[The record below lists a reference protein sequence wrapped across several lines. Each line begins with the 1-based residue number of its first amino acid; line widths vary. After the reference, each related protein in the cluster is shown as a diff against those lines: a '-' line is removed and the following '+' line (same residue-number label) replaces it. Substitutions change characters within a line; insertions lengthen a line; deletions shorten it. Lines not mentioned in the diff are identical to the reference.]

1 MRSRDW
7 IASVLAM
14 AALSCAVERPYV
26 WVHDVPQ
33 EAVMKP
39 TIQPGDKIFLL
50 VAGQPTLSGEYV
62 VAKDGAIVQPVAG
75 RIVMAGLT
83 AEDASRQIAA
93 RLKGML
99 VEPQVSVSI
108 TAPRRP
114 EINVVGE
121 VTKPGHFDI
130 DQGAGV
136 LEALARAG
144 GLTEFADT
152 DGIFVIRGNPV
163 RMRVRFRYEDLA
175 GGDARS
181 VSFALH
187 DGDVVVV
194 E

>member
-1 MRSRDW
+1 MRSRYW
-7 IASVLAM
+7 IASVIAM

-26 WVHDVPQ
+26 WVRDVPQ
-33 EAVMKP
+33 EPVIKP
-39 TIQPGDKIFLL
+39 TIVPGDKIFLL

-75 RIVMAGLT
+75 HLAVGGLSVEEAG
-83 AEDASRQIAA
+83 RQIAM

-99 VEPQVSVSI
+99 VEPRVTVSI

-121 VTKPGHFDI
+121 VTKPGHFDV

-136 LEALARAG
+136 LEALALAG

-152 DGIFVIRGNPV
+152 DGIFVLRSNPV
-163 RMRVRFRYEDLA
+163 KMRVRFSYDDLA